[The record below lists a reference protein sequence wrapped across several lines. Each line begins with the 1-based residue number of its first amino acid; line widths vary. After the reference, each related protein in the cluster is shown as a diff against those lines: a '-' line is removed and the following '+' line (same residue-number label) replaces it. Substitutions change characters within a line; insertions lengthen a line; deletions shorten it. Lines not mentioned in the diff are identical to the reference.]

1 MPLINA
7 NPNYYPLIPDLSIE
21 ELNQVKVLALEGKE
35 NNVEA
40 CGIVLKNKEVVN
52 LRNTHPTPQDNFR
65 ITLTDFKKEDIL
77 LSWHSH
83 FKNSHQGSLT
93 SQDLALANYL
103 NIPQLLYH
111 AHEDFNNW
119 DYYEPSNPNPYP
131 LTPIPFSSKKIEF
144 YLGWHFDWG
153 RTDCFALVRRYFLGM
168 LGVEIG
174 EWSRPEEP
182 PSNNGNLD
190 WSFEDYW
197 DFTQKFNKLPLYSSS
212 FLTNDIFGIAL
223 RGGRKANHLA
233 VLVDAEKNL
242 ILHSP
247 GVRQKSRL
255 DVFDENW
262 RKLVVE
268 HGRLC

>member
-1 MPLINA
+1 MPLISQ
-7 NPNYYPLIPDLSIE
+7 NPNYFPAIPDIGIE

-52 LRNTHPTPQDNFR
+52 LRNTHPTPQDGFR

-77 LSWHSH
+77 LFWHSH
-83 FKNSHQGSLT
+83 FKYTHQGSFT
-93 SQDLALANYL
+93 AGDLALANYL

-131 LTPIPFSSKKIEF
+131 LTPIPFSSKEIEF

-182 PSNNGNLD
+182 PSNGNLD

-197 DFTQKFNKLPLYSSS
+197 DFTQKFNKLPLHSSQ
-212 FLTNDIFGIAL
+212 FKKDDIFGIAL

-268 HGRLC
+268 HGRLK